1 MYKNHQPD
9 KLKNVPVV
17 AKQYAGKERELVG
30 LLKGKYGALSVKR
43 LEENLEVLERTHRNR
58 GGKSAAKKRG
68 CFMLTV
74 SLMFWLWVLLYF
86 SFGAVFVSFVVLNA
100 WECRAL
106 DNDEQELESSEEC
119 VPLKKELE
127 TFTYERVA
135 DYMSQSHPD
144 ACFCSEW
151 KARENALFTNLSGDD
166 LLNLVR
172 LVPFS
177 PDLFGSAWIATVK
190 EQVPSQESYDNYA
203 KPVVDLSL
211 DVGSFVWSSVL
222 ELTRYDEASEEKS
235 PIVEEDIAD
244 IPSLNE
250 ESESNAHT
258 DSPDRAADEMEKEME
273 NESFVNEVEA
283 EDKVTDELYAEEV
296 VVPPEEVPVEVD
308 TFKFDDEP
316 QTGDIEIATKE
327 DMPEEDIIPVD
338 KESAAIKEET
348 FPFTSEAEDDVTSE
362 STDVVESDDPPAIEE
377 SEDIPLAK
385 EAALDD
391 TNDVE
396 AEPEDAN
403 VESAD
408 VYNTEVIETLTV
420 DDAVFASVEETESVN
435 ANVEPADVDMA
446 EVTETTPKDDSVL
459 APVTETEFVDSD
471 DDEFSASTKADAVNA
486 MVDVVEE
493 ASDATVED
501 ADNTESLDE
510 ENAMES
516 DDVVEVEVLQEGVD
530 LSYTETVS
538 DTNQEELTAES
549 IEIFSSALE
558 DELEPV
564 DIEEDASSE
573 LSEAEAEKP
582 VESENVAVESPE
594 SETDSAEDTVIIPSI
609 ADTVVE
615 VKELSSDADVL
626 TEATD
631 GEMERA
637 EEESVRSEE
646 LELNVEP
653 DLNEEEPDTVVVSVD
668 VDEAPVVQSEN
679 GDEVASTLSE
689 ENEVEVEN
697 NELDV
702 VVEVEVETTANN
714 DEGEM
719 SASDEDHGDEEVIV
733 ELDSELP
740 SSSNDVDVVEP
751 LSEEGSVGVS
761 NEGAE
766 VANDVSND
774 EEPVAAPV
782 AVVESLSED
791 ADVKSDEE
799 DAEENGSAIPVEVE
813 ASVPQLDLEEVVA
826 TVADETVVHELE
838 EALENEASEQKED
851 LEEGLS
857 ASAEIES
864 VVVEGDEEDAVP
876 DSFFENDVES
886 VEVVLDEEADG
897 DAEASTFSAVEEE
910 QSASE
915 VGEFSEQGEESVV
928 IEATE
933 ASIEADTDAPDA
945 TEDGTEEI
953 EDVENAAFAATED
966 VETLAGDDTESAI
979 VAEEELPDAVD
990 EAFAVPADEEALE
1003 AIDEPAAEDV
1013 PELEEAPVIEEPIAS
1028 IESADEHADITDETE
1043 PRQATDESSTTASE
1057 EEESGG
1063 LASAVNEVL
1072 ARLVEPFEAAKTA
1085 APEVA
1090 TEEELA

>member
-1 MYKNHQPD
+1 
-9 KLKNVPVV
+9 
-17 AKQYAGKERELVG
+17 
-30 LLKGKYGALSVKR
+30 
-43 LEENLEVLERTHRNR
+43 
-58 GGKSAAKKRG
+58 
-68 CFMLTV
+68 
-74 SLMFWLWVLLYF
+74 
-86 SFGAVFVSFVVLNA
+86 
-100 WECRAL
+100 
-106 DNDEQELESSEEC
+106 
-119 VPLKKELE
+119 
-127 TFTYERVA
+127 
-135 DYMSQSHPD
+135 
-144 ACFCSEW
+144 
-151 KARENALFTNLSGDD
+151 
-166 LLNLVR
+166 
-172 LVPFS
+172 
-177 PDLFGSAWIATVK
+177 
-190 EQVPSQESYDNYA
+190 
-203 KPVVDLSL
+203 
-211 DVGSFVWSSVL
+211 
-222 ELTRYDEASEEKS
+222 
-235 PIVEEDIAD
+235 
-244 IPSLNE
+244 
-250 ESESNAHT
+250 
-258 DSPDRAADEMEKEME
+258 MEKEME